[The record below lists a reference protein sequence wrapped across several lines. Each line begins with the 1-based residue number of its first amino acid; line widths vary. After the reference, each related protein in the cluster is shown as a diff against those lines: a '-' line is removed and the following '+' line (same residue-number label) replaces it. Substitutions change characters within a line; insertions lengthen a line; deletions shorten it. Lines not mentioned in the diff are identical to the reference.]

1 MGIAT
6 AHLEVLM
13 KKLFPALHATLR
25 FLGRNKRLSDGT
37 TIANVLKRMFSIVA
51 LFTAGCA
58 AEEAHW
64 DSAKLRQHAMT
75 YYTDQII
82 DNLIRARNGQFFLH
96 VNINNLQAQ
105 VISEVAGTVQG
116 GQTLNN
122 TNSRQTT
129 NEIVRTN
136 TNTPGAALS
145 NVVAGTVGVV
155 GTAMNLAVRPLTFSV
170 TPRLNDQLNF
180 GTVPE
185 VNDPLIYAAYLK
197 FLNAEP
203 NQRLGKIG
211 TYEPIFGDAIKSVR
225 RKQPR
230 DTLVEG
236 APGEYDSLV
245 LGAHTHYYVPG
256 TLKKWN
262 DGQIYYV
269 PIAFSRAYF
278 ELCLELAGR
287 ITIGPKTK
295 ESEAK
300 GLPAGLNALPSKPE
314 SPGQDQLKRIEQKLN
329 SLPQQQ

>member
-1 MGIAT
+1 MIAKVPKRT
-6 AHLEVLM
+6 FGVLA
-13 KKLFPALHATLR
+13 F
-25 FLGRNKRLSDGT
+25 F
-37 TIANVLKRMFSIVA
+37 I
-51 LFTAGCA
+51 AGCA

-64 DSAKLRQHAMT
+64 DSARLREHAVN

-129 NEIVRTN
+129 EQIVTTKGRTIKSPTNE
-136 TNTPGAALS
+136 LS
-145 NVVAGTVGVV
+145 HVVAGTLGVV
-155 GTAMNLAVRPLTFSV
+155 GTAMDLAVRPFTFSA

-203 NQRLGKIG
+203 DQPLGKIG
-211 TYEPIFGDAIKSVR
+211 TYTLMFGDDIKSVR
-225 RKQPR
+225 RKEPGDSLR
-230 DTLVEG
+230 EG
-236 APGEYDSLV
+236 APRQHDPLV
-245 LGAHTHYYVPG
+245 PGAHTHYYVPG

-295 ESEAK
+295 DSETK

>member
-1 MGIAT
+1 MIAKVPKRT
-6 AHLEVLM
+6 FGVL
-13 KKLFPALHATLR
+13 
-25 FLGRNKRLSDGT
+25 
-37 TIANVLKRMFSIVA
+37 A
-51 LFTAGCA
+51 LFIAGCA

-64 DSAKLRQHAMT
+64 DSAKLRQHAMN

-122 TNSRQTT
+122 TNSGQTT
-129 NEIVRTN
+129 NQIVRTN
-136 TNTPGAALS
+136 TNTPGSALS
-145 NVVAGTVGVV
+145 NVVAGTLGVV
-155 GTAMNLAVRPLTFSV
+155 GTAMNLAVRPLTFSA

-203 NQRLGKIG
+203 NQPLGKIG
-211 TYEPIFGDAIKSVR
+211 TYTLIFGDAIKSVR
-225 RKQPR
+225 RKQPG
-230 DTLVEG
+230 DSLVEG
-236 APGEYDSLV
+236 APGEYDPLV
-245 LGAHTHYYVPG
+245 PGAHTHYYVPG

-295 ESEAK
+295 ESETK

>member
-1 MGIAT
+1 
-6 AHLEVLM
+6 M
-13 KKLFPALHATLR
+13 KRHK
-25 FLGRNKRLSDGT
+25 NKRPSDVT
-37 TIANVLKRMFSIVA
+37 MTANVLQRMFGVVA
-51 LFTAGCA
+51 LFTVGCA

-64 DSAKLRQHAMT
+64 DSAKLRQHAMN

-129 NEIVRTN
+129 EQIVTTKGRTIKSPTNE
-136 TNTPGAALS
+136 LS
-145 NVVAGTVGVV
+145 HVVAGTLGIV
-155 GTAMNLAVRPLTFSV
+155 GTAMDLAVRPFTFSA

-203 NQRLGKIG
+203 DQPLGKIG
-211 TYEPIFGDAIKSVR
+211 TYTLMFGDDIKSVR
-225 RKQPR
+225 RKEPGDSLR
-230 DTLVEG
+230 EG
-236 APGEYDSLV
+236 APRQHDPLV
-245 LGAHTHYYVPG
+245 SGAHTHYYVPG

-295 ESEAK
+295 ESETK

-314 SPGQDQLKRIEQKLN
+314 SPGEDQLKRIEQKLN